1 MKKFDSMKTGLLIG
15 LLAPFSA
22 VFIYYLM
29 KFADYG
35 FVEFLQHITKLHF
48 LSPVLS
54 LALVA
59 NLAAFFI
66 FIFLK
71 WDNAS
76 KGVLTSTFLY
86 GILIVFL
93 VYTK

>member
-1 MKKFDSMKTGLLIG
+1 MKRFDNLITGLSIG
-15 LLAPFSA
+15 ALAPFLA
-22 VFIYYLM
+22 VFAYYIT
-29 KFADYG
+29 KFSDFG
-35 FVEFLQHITKLHF
+35 FVAFLQHITKFNL

-54 LALVA
+54 LSLVA

-71 WDNAS
+71 WDKAS
-76 KGVLTSTFLY
+76 RGVLTSTFLY
-86 GILIVFL
+86 GTLIVIL